1 VRGKIAQDS
10 YNLHD
15 IAKLDPL
22 TKYLAEQ
29 WWHAPDLVKVHLN
42 VEAEAL
48 SASPSLEKQNLEL
61 GTRLFDLKPHT
72 YTAMSALV
80 AGTCSKYQP
89 NVLSTK

>member
-1 VRGKIAQDS
+1 MRGKIAQDS
-10 YNLHD
+10 YKLHD

-22 TKYLAEQ
+22 TKYFAKQ
-29 WWHAPDLVKVHLN
+29 RWHAPDLVKVHLN

-61 GTRLFDLKPHT
+61 GARLFDLTPQT
-72 YTAMSALV
+72 YTAMSAFV

-89 NVLSTK
+89 NVLSTE